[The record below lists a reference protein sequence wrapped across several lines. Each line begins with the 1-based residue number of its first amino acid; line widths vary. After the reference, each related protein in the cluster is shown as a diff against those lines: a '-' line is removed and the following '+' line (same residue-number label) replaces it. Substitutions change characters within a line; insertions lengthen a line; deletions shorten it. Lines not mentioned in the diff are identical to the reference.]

1 MSKTNCLEASTCVT
15 CLQHTPEN
23 VACFSSF
30 VALLRTNKQCIAV
43 AHIQELFRAG
53 AGPIEDENTKDTLKK
68 KQGNPIFN
76 LGVPL
81 LRSHHIEFLMLFSC
95 TMCMLYGLY
104 VCLICNC
111 MQQKKKN
118 TIYNIVKLVLCIQRA
133 VGNLTQCFDHKRKP
147 TRANKGPVLAGIR
160 TQDVLTVQL
169 MHGDVWMFFYMF
181 FGSSCEKSICIQKL
195 SLCMSTKSEV

>member
-30 VALLRTNKQCIAV
+30 VALLRTNKQRIAV

-53 AGPIEDENTKDTLKK
+53 ARPIEDENTKETLKK

-111 MQQKKKN
+111 MQ
-118 TIYNIVKLVLCIQRA
+118 
-133 VGNLTQCFDHKRKP
+133 
-147 TRANKGPVLAGIR
+147 
-160 TQDVLTVQL
+160 
-169 MHGDVWMFFYMF
+169 
-181 FGSSCEKSICIQKL
+181 
-195 SLCMSTKSEV
+195 